1 MRERK
6 GKGAGMCMQR
16 LCERDPFFPFLF
28 FTIKGNKIP
37 VQSRTKQKG
46 AGGRA
51 AKRVSSPPN
60 SFDAR
65 KVCSRLYEER
75 HVLSVRI

>member
-1 MRERK
+1 MREI
-6 GKGAGMCMQR
+6 
-16 LCERDPFFPFLF
+16 PFFLF
-28 FTIKGNKIP
+28 FSLYNKGKQDPGAKQNK
-37 VQSRTKQKG
+37 TKQKG

-65 KVCSRLYEER
+65 KVCSGLYEER